1 MGAFIVWLLV
11 SAIVM
16 MMLYGVYSLFLSRQ
30 RQPSFNRGVLLSVY
44 ALSFVSLFLFR
55 NISFSTADPSA
66 SITVIGVESVSHN
79 ELHAARLWLQVLL
92 CVYFVGAVLM
102 TIRRLWAQFCLMR
115 IIARGEKISRD
126 GHVLVVSDD
135 NTLATF
141 SWRKYIVMNRADYEE
156 GAEMVMAHELSH
168 LAHRHWIDLLVA
180 DVALII
186 QWFNPAAWMMRDD
199 LKDIHEYQADDSV
212 VAQGFDRQSYQLLLI
227 GKAVGRRV
235 SFVGNSFNQGKLK
248 RRLAMMGTR
257 RSGAAVRSRAAMML
271 PIIMLLALGVNSGYG
286 RELCGMIDLALAA
299 PPAAVHVD
307 LDETDAP
314 ALFVN
319 GERIEQDAIN
329 SIDPST
335 IKVISVRKD
344 QSPNGTIYIETK

>member
-1 MGAFIVWLLV
+1 MGEFIVWLMV
-11 SAIVM
+11 TAIVM
-16 MMLYGVYSLFLSRQ
+16 MTLYGVYSLLLSRQ
-30 RQPSFNRGVLLSVY
+30 RQPSFNRGVLLSIY

-55 NISFSTADPSA
+55 NISISTADPSA
-66 SITVIGVESVSHN
+66 SITVVGVESISHN
-79 ELHAARLWLQVLL
+79 ELHAMRLWIRVLL
-92 CVYFVGAVLM
+92 CVYFAGVVLM
-102 TIRRLWAQFCLMR
+102 AIRRLWAQFCLMR

-126 GHVLVVSDD
+126 GHVFVISDD

-180 DVALII
+180 DVALIV

-212 VAQGFDRQSYQLLLI
+212 VAQGFDRRAYQLLLI
-227 GKAVGRRV
+227 SKAVGRRV

-248 RRLAMMGTR
+248 RRLAMMCAD
-257 RSGAAVRSRAAMML
+257 RSGAYTRSRSAVMF

-286 RELCGMIDLALAA
+286 RDLCNMINLALTDSKNKTINIGAGENDT
-299 PPAAVHVD
+299 PIIFVD
-307 LDETDAP
+307 
-314 ALFVN
+314 
-319 GERIEQDAIN
+319 GKQIEQGAIN
-329 SIDPST
+329 DIDPAT
-335 IKVISVRKD
+335 IKSITVRKD
-344 QSPNGTIYIETK
+344 QSPGTISIKTK